1 MSDDNFISPV
11 LKIEIFIL
19 RTFFTAQFFIMILVF
34 TATMNVKT
42 EAGGNSPNIINSS
55 TSFIYL
61 KQWQITK
68 DTSPTKPLPN
78 YPDSQWKRVDLLSD
92 ESQYS
97 EANWILKTTIF
108 VGDSLSEKDV
118 FGLFPFA
125 FITAYE
131 IYWDGEIIAQNGVR
145 GLNKEEEKAGL
156 FTFNVVL
163 PHRIITPGNHT
174 IMMRISSY
182 HNYSPLTFL
191 NGEVVVGNYD
201 FVKKAMFKKGYLAF
215 FISGILLIAFLLNL
229 FLFFTRHRKT
239 EHLLFSLF
247 CLFVILDF
255 LISQAPQIIDFST
268 TWLHFEYYFYQTN
281 SVLFTILFPVFL
293 IYTFGLPKR
302 LVTIILAVVAVIYL
316 LFTDYQNVFSVLS
329 ITVLILGSVI
339 SIWTLILK
347 REGSI
352 VIFIGLI
359 LSWVAY
365 YFNFA
370 FEGLATVMVI
380 CSSFLIAQQFATKE
394 KAEKEAQLKS
404 TRLEIELL
412 KKNINP
418 HFVLNTLTSIIV
430 WLRKD
435 SDSAIKLIESLAEE
449 FRIINQVSALKQ
461 IPVKQEIE
469 LCEAHLKIMSYRKG
483 ADFKMETHNIV
494 EHESI
499 PPMIFHTLVENG
511 LTHGY
516 ETKTSGIF
524 TLIRTRETDYTQF
537 ILRND
542 GDFNSDDGNK
552 SSGFGIRYISSRL
565 QESYPERW
573 KFSSNKIAGGWET
586 IIQIRDK

>member
-1 MSDDNFISPV
+1 
-11 LKIEIFIL
+11 
-19 RTFFTAQFFIMILVF
+19 MILVF
-34 TATMNVKT
+34 ATTINVKM
-42 EAGGNSPNIINSS
+42 EAVDHSPNLIKSS
-55 TSFIYL
+55 TSLIYL

-68 DTSPTKPLPN
+68 DQSPYKPLPV
-78 YPDSQWKRVDLLSD
+78 YPDSAWKVVDLTMD
-92 ESQYS
+92 ENLYS
-97 EANWILKTTIF
+97 EGNWLLKTTIF
-108 VGDSLSEKDV
+108 IQDSLSEEDV
-118 FGLFPFA
+118 LGLFPFA

-131 IYWDGEIIAQNGVR
+131 IYWDGKVIAQNGIR
-145 GLNKEEEKAGL
+145 GLNEGEEKPGL
-156 FTFNVVL
+156 FNFSVVL

-174 IMMRISSY
+174 LILRISSY
-182 HNYSPLTFL
+182 HNHSPLGFL

-201 FVKKAMFKKGYLAF
+201 SVKKAIYKSGYIAF

-229 FLFFTRHRKT
+229 FLFITRDRRT

-255 LISQAPQIIDFST
+255 LISQAPLIFDFPT

-281 SVLFTILFPVFL
+281 SVSFTILFPVFL

-302 LVTIILAVVAVIYL
+302 FVTIILTVVAVVYL
-316 LFTDYQNVFSVLS
+316 LFTDFTNIFNVLS

-380 CSSFLIAQQFATKE
+380 CSSFLIAKQFATKE

-435 SDSAIKLIESLAEE
+435 SDSAIKLIEALAEE

-461 IPVKQEIE
+461 IPVKQEID
-469 LCEAHLKIMSYRKG
+469 LCRAHLKIMSYRKG
-483 ADFKMETHNIV
+483 ADFKMETLNIV
-494 EHESI
+494 DQENI

-524 TLIRTRETDYTQF
+524 TLIRTREAEATQF

-542 GDFNSDDGNK
+542 GDFNSGDGNK

-565 QESYPERW
+565 EESYPERW
-573 KFSSNKIAGGWET
+573 KFSSYKIADGWET